1 MRVEV
6 TVNEWVPGVFVGEKA
21 KFELADEAV
30 VNDTIPGH
38 IYMTFSLSA
47 PCSTLPAQVHRDFSL
62 ALYKNK

>member
-1 MRVEV
+1 VEV

-30 VNDTIPGH
+30 VNHTIPGH
-38 IYMTFSLSA
+38 IYRYMTFSLSA
-47 PCSTLPAQVHRDFSL
+47 PCSTLPAQVHREFSL